1 MVSVHELSRADARR
15 IAIRAQL
22 LTADRPTG
30 LIDAVRG
37 VGLLQLEPTS
47 AVAPSADLVLFSRL
61 GPAYDPRDL
70 RDAIDELR
78 LVEFRGTV
86 RVAEDIALLRADMAA
101 WPGPGEWQASLAQWV
116 EDNRACRLDIL
127 DRLRRD
133 GPLPT
138 SELPDT
144 CVRPWKSSGWNDNR
158 NVRMMLDLLVQRGEV
173 AAAGGRGRDRLW
185 DLAERIYPDE
195 DPVPADEARVLR
207 DARRLR
213 ALGIARARGPATPGE
228 PVDVNDAGEPAVID
242 GVRGEWR
249 VDPSLLG
256 EPFRGRTALLSPF
269 DRLLSDRKR
278 MGDLFEFEYILEMY
292 KPEAQRRWGYYALPI
307 LHGER
312 LVGKLDARADTK
324 AGVLRVHAVH
334 EDDPF
339 SATVS
344 AAVHREIQ
352 DLAAWLELDLKM
364 PG

>member
-1 MVSVHELSRADARR
+1 MHQLSRADARR
-15 IAIRAQL
+15 VAIRAQR
-22 LTADRPTG
+22 LTAERPTD
-30 LIDAVRG
+30 LLDAVRG
-37 VGLLQLEPTS
+37 VGLVQLEPTS

-61 GPAYDPRDL
+61 GPGYDPRDL
-70 RDAIDELR
+70 RDAMDELR
-78 LVEFRGTV
+78 LVEFRGMV
-86 RVAEDIALLRADMAA
+86 RVAEDINLLRPEMAA
-101 WPGPGEWQASLAQWV
+101 WPGEGEWQASLAQWV
-116 EDNRACRLDIL
+116 QDNRACRLDIL

-144 CVRPWKSSGWNDNR
+144 CARPWRSSGWNDNR

-185 DLAERIYPDE
+185 DLAERIYPDDE
-195 DPVPADEARVLR
+195 DPLPADEARARR
-207 DARRLR
+207 DARRLS

-228 PVDVNDAGEPAVID
+228 PLDVNEAGEPAVIE
-242 GVRGEWR
+242 GVRGQWR

-256 EPFRGRTALLSPF
+256 QPFRGRAALLSPF

-278 MGDLFEFEYILEMY
+278 MGDLFEYEYVLEMY

-307 LHGER
+307 LYGDR
-312 LVGKLDARADTK
+312 LVGKLDARADTT

-339 SATVS
+339 SATV
-344 AAVHREIQ
+344 AKAVHREIV
-352 DLAAWLELDLKM
+352 DLAAWLELELVL
-364 PG
+364 PR